1 MRGFPVLQTPPA
13 FVPAELAVPL
23 AAKIEPG
30 DPHLRSAQAVTGYHI
45 MATDGITGHVC
56 DFLMDPKSWAIH
68 EVVVKTGHRFTGKEV
83 RVPVSLVDRIS
94 YKEST
99 VFVKLTKEAI
109 EKSPEHVLISED
121 HAAQSVLAL

>member
-1 MRGFPVLQTPPA
+1 
-13 FVPAELAVPL
+13 
-23 AAKIEPG
+23 
-30 DPHLRSAQAVTGYHI
+30 
-45 MATDGITGHVC
+45 
-56 DFLMDPKSWAIH
+56 
-68 EVVVKTGHRFTGKEV
+68 V